1 MSKIEV
7 NQIRPQCGTTVTIGG
22 TGETVNVSAPT
33 ITLGATGGTVALAC
47 GATQTGFGSECMSW
61 CAAIKST
68 AFTAA
73 AGKGYFINTCGGGV
87 TVTLPATATQGDTIE
102 FKDYK
107 RTWGTACKEITLN
120 TNSLK
125 FQGVASTDAVK
136 YSTDGQAVTIVY
148 ADATQGWLPT
158 LTDDSEDQNTYKVQY
173 LVVAGGGGGGWYYGA
188 GGAGGYRTVCSK
200 TFPVTPGTT
209 YPIQVGGGGAGS
221 GPNPSQGIQGEP
233 SIFSTITSAGG
244 GGGAGYCASG
254 TGGPGG
260 SGGSAGYTSN
270 NPGGTGNTPPT
281 DPPQGNNGG
290 NAAPSGGGG
299 GGGGASTAGSPGPGP
314 AVGGAGGD
322 GSPSTI
328 SGTNVTRAGGG
339 GGSACGGPAGAGG
352 AGGGG
357 AGVLLP
363 QTANAGTPNTG
374 GGAGGG
380 ANGSVAGGS
389 GIVIIRRL
397 TSSSCSSSGT
407 TSTCGSDTIHTFTA
421 DGTFVA

>member
-47 GATQTGFGSECMSW
+47 GATQTGFGSQCMAW

-125 FQGVASTDAVK
+125 FQGVASTDAVQ

-173 LVVAGGGGGGWYYGA
+173 LVVAGGGGGGWYY
-188 GGAGGYRTVCSK
+188 
-200 TFPVTPGTT
+200 
-209 YPIQVGGGGAGS
+209 
-221 GPNPSQGIQGEP
+221 
-233 SIFSTITSAGG
+233 
-244 GGGAGYCASG
+244 
-254 TGGPGG
+254 
-260 SGGSAGYTSN
+260 
-270 NPGGTGNTPPT
+270 
-281 DPPQGNNGG
+281 
-290 NAAPSGGGG
+290 
-299 GGGGASTAGSPGPGP
+299 
-314 AVGGAGGD
+314 
-322 GSPSTI
+322 
-328 SGTNVTRAGGG
+328 
-339 GGSACGGPAGAGG
+339 
-352 AGGGG
+352 
-357 AGVLLP
+357 
-363 QTANAGTPNTG
+363 
-374 GGAGGG
+374 
-380 ANGSVAGGS
+380 
-389 GIVIIRRL
+389 
-397 TSSSCSSSGT
+397 
-407 TSTCGSDTIHTFTA
+407 
-421 DGTFVA
+421 